1 MDDRNVNDATA
12 RFNDSQT
19 AVVPPQGP
27 IPTSGQD
34 RFLGES
40 GTSTNPSTKPER
52 KRRRG
57 KHSRYVAAEG
67 KNGEPD
73 KTHIDVLVTAIQ
85 KSEIPTQTSEN
96 PTSDPQFDVGMS
108 STMDVSLA
116 GLSRN
121 SLPSIETLQL
131 DSGATQGQGAQERTL
146 LDGMAGIPSSSDQTS
161 NNVSFNMLDF
171 LPENLE
177 WNDLILPQS
186 GGQVPMPNRYNQSQW
201 NQNEYQDPL
210 VPDNSA
216 PTLPDPNN
224 PQRIA
229 STSKR
234 GRKSKE
240 ERKRAE
246 QEKAKEAELGTTKAK
261 AKAAPYTC
269 QHLGCEAK
277 FHQLQHLK
285 THLDSHNGI
294 KRFRCNFDGC
304 DKNFSQK
311 GNLKVLILRD

>member
-1 MDDRNVNDATA
+1 V
-12 RFNDSQT
+12 RFNESQT
-19 AVVPPQGP
+19 ATVPSQGAL
-27 IPTSGQD
+27 PTSGTD
-34 RFLGES
+34 RFVGDS
-40 GTSTNPSTKPER
+40 GTTTNPSSKTER

-85 KSEIPTQTSEN
+85 KSEIPAQSSEN
-96 PTSDPQFDVGMS
+96 PTSDSQFDAGMS

-146 LDGMAGIPSSSDQTS
+146 LDGMAGIPSSSEQTS

-186 GGQVPMPNRYNQSQW
+186 GGQVPMGNRYNQPQW
-201 NQNEYQDPL
+201 TQNEYQDSL
-210 VPDNSA
+210 A
-216 PTLPDPNN
+216 PETAAPSLPDPNN

-246 QEKAKEAELGTTKAK
+246 QEKAKEAELGTAK
-261 AKAAPYTC
+261 AKTKVALYIC
-269 QHLGCEAK
+269 QHLGCTAK

-294 KRFRCNFDGC
+294 KRFRCNFAGC

-311 GNLKVLILRD
+311 GNLKVLIL